1 MSHHDTQDSPRGSL
15 EYTDDFEA
23 SRSLLPSITENNAA
37 STASL
42 PPHAIPLAGNKHTS
56 TSLLTTHILSI
67 QKSTPLTLLPLPL
80 ILPPTGEEAVL
91 NSTVERGGGGGV
103 VKIKVMSQEEKDAY
117 KERKLKAKKKREAK
131 QQAEIQKIVE
141 EKKEEVD
148 ELLQVASD
156 GQSQLER
163 LEAKYARMKRRY
175 ERKVKALEVELE
187 DLREV

>member
-1 MSHHDTQDSPRGSL
+1 M
-15 EYTDDFEA
+15 
-23 SRSLLPSITENNAA
+23 
-37 STASL
+37 
-42 PPHAIPLAGNKHTS
+42 
-56 TSLLTTHILSI
+56 
-67 QKSTPLTLLPLPL
+67 
-80 ILPPTGEEAVL
+80 
-91 NSTVERGGGGGV
+91 
-103 VKIKVMSQEEKDAY
+103 KIKVMSQEEKDAY

-156 GQSQLER
+156 GQSQVER

>member
-1 MSHHDTQDSPRGSL
+1 
-15 EYTDDFEA
+15 
-23 SRSLLPSITENNAA
+23 
-37 STASL
+37 
-42 PPHAIPLAGNKHTS
+42 
-56 TSLLTTHILSI
+56 
-67 QKSTPLTLLPLPL
+67 
-80 ILPPTGEEAVL
+80 
-91 NSTVERGGGGGV
+91 
-103 VKIKVMSQEEKDAY
+103 MSQAEKDAY

>member
-1 MSHHDTQDSPRGSL
+1 MSHHDTQDSPRCSL

-23 SRSLLPSITENNAA
+23 SRSLLPSITENNTA

-67 QKSTPLTLLPLPL
+67 QKSTPSL

-91 NSTVERGGGGGV
+91 NTTVERGGGV
-103 VKIKVMSQEEKDAY
+103 VKIEAMSQEEKDAY

-187 DLREV
+187 DLREVGELSL

>member
-1 MSHHDTQDSPRGSL
+1 M
-15 EYTDDFEA
+15 
-23 SRSLLPSITENNAA
+23 
-37 STASL
+37 
-42 PPHAIPLAGNKHTS
+42 
-56 TSLLTTHILSI
+56 
-67 QKSTPLTLLPLPL
+67 
-80 ILPPTGEEAVL
+80 
-91 NSTVERGGGGGV
+91 
-103 VKIKVMSQEEKDAY
+103 KIKVMSQEEKDAY